1 MATTTVIVI
10 VSALSI
16 FIKVLKLFRRKIS
29 FITDISQ
36 WIGLF
41 FYIFSITFV
50 SFHRSTYDQCDCVSK
65 GTWKIGAF
73 AVFLGWNSLLI
84 DLSKFPHTGI
94 IINMLLSITLTFI
107 KLIPVAAL
115 LFFTLKISRIVNFAE
130 PSFHFS

>member
-1 MATTTVIVI
+1 M
-10 VSALSI
+10 VSVLSI

-41 FYIFSITFV
+41 FYIFSIIFV
-50 SFHRSTYDQCDCVSK
+50 LFHRSTYQSECDCISK
-65 GTWKIGAF
+65 ETWRIGAF
-73 AVFLGWNSLLI
+73 AVLLGWSTLLN
-84 DLSKFPHTGI
+84 DLSKFPHIGI

-115 LFFTLKISRIVNFAE
+115 LIFTFAL
-130 PSFHFS
+130 PFYMLLARPVSSLVFQLQQ